1 MSAPLS
7 PADEDGIVEAVRAA
21 AAEGAPLAVIGGG
34 TKAQS
39 ILRPLQ
45 AARTLSLA
53 AHRGITLYAPRELV
67 LAARAGT
74 PLSEIEAALAAEG
87 QMLIAEPPD
96 LSRLLG
102 TSGEPTLGG
111 AVACNFSGPRRVAL
125 GAVRDHVLGVRAV
138 NGRGEVIR
146 SGGRV
151 LKNVTGLDLCK
162 FLTGSF
168 GTLAVLTEITLKV
181 LPRPPRTATLVLRG
195 LSPEAGLAALT
206 AALNSPFA
214 PTGAAFLPEEA
225 AARLAPLGPGGS
237 ATLIRLEFNEASLR
251 YRSRRLTE
259 LLASHGAVDV
269 LGDEPSRGLW
279 RAVRD
284 ADPLRVEAEDA
295 VWRVSIPPSAGA
307 RLVRLAEAE
316 GARCFLDW
324 GGGLGWLA
332 APAEAARHERLT
344 TAIAAMKGVWWL
356 LRAPPALRASLAVVP
371 PEPPPLARLTRAV
384 KAAFDPAGIFGPG
397 RLYAG
402 V

>member
-1 MSAPLS
+1 MSFLAPAEETEIAS
-7 PADEDGIVEAVRAA
+7 IVAA
-21 AAEGAPLAVIGGG
+21 SAAEGAPLAVIGQG
-34 TKAQS
+34 TKAPA
-39 ILRPLQ
+39 ILRPVQ

-53 AHRGITLYAPRELV
+53 AHRGITLYSPRELV

-74 PLSEIEAALAAEG
+74 PLAEIEAALAAEG

-102 TSGEPTLGG
+102 TSGTPTLGG
-111 AVACNFSGPRRVAL
+111 VVACNFSGPRRVAL

-181 LPRPPRTATLVLRG
+181 LPRPPRTATLVLRR
-195 LSPEAGLAALT
+195 LSPEAALAALT

-214 PTGAAFLPEEA
+214 PTGAAYLPEDA
-225 AARLAPLGPGGS
+225 AAQIPLLGAGGS

-251 YRSRRLTE
+251 YRSARLTA
-259 LLASHGAVDV
+259 LLAAHGPVDT
-269 LGDEPSRGLW
+269 LEDSPSLALW
-279 RAVRD
+279 QAVRD
-284 ADPLRVEAEDA
+284 VTPLTLGAEDA
-295 VWRVSIPPSAGA
+295 LWRVSVPPSAGA
-307 RLVRLAEAE
+307 RLARFAEAE
-316 GARCFLDW
+316 GARYLLDW
-324 GGGLGWLA
+324 GGGLAWIA
-332 APAEAARHERLT
+332 APASAERHERLT
-344 TAIAAMKGVWWL
+344 AAVTAEKGVWWL

-371 PEPPPLARLTRAV
+371 PEPPALARLTRAV
-384 KAAFDPAGIFGPG
+384 KAAFDPKGIFGPG
-397 RLYAG
+397 RLFAG